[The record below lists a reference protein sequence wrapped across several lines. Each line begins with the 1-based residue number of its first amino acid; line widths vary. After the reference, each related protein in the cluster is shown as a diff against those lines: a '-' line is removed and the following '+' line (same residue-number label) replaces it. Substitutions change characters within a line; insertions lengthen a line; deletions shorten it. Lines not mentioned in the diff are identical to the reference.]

1 MENKKEMYDS
11 IIDKVK
17 SLPPEKKME
26 LIKKYVSMG
35 DFSVEYKVVLRLL
48 KDDPILENINTIK
61 STLSVQ
67 GSGNGIKAYTQAQN
81 PETKKEYGNMQ
92 EQVEKTVNKETN
104 KDSQKFSSMLEKA
117 LHKKNTDYLDKHQ
130 TNSISPN
137 IYTPKI

>member
-11 IIDKVK
+11 IVDKIK

-35 DFSVEYKVVLRLL
+35 DFAVEYKVVLRLL

-67 GSGNGIKAYTQAQN
+67 GNGSGIKAYTQAQN
-81 PETKKEYGNMQ
+81 PEPKKEYGNIK
-92 EQVEKTVNKETN
+92 EQVEKTVNKETH

-117 LHKKNTDYLDKHQ
+117 LHNKNTDYLDKHQ
-130 TNSISPN
+130 THSISPN